1 MSGLASPEEEPLFE
15 GIMEKLLFVEILE
28 QTLVPFVHK
37 ILPMSHRFNDP
48 KHTSN
53 YAKDWM
59 ESNKI
64 NWWKTPAESP
74 DMNPIENL
82 WHEMKEFVRREVKPT
97 TKDELVD
104 GLNNFWRT
112 VDATKCN
119 KYINHFK
126 KVMPKV
132 VELNG
137 SATGY

>member
-1 MSGLASPEEEPLFE
+1 
-15 GIMEKLLFVEILE
+15 
-28 QTLVPFVHK
+28 
-37 ILPMSHRFNDP
+37 
-48 KHTSN
+48 
-53 YAKDWM
+53 M